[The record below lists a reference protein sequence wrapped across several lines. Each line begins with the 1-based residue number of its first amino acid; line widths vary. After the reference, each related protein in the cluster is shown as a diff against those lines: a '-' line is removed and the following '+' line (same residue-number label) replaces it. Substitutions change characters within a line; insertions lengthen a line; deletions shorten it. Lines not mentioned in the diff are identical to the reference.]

1 MAQESAQAVSGRG
14 RSSTPGYWSEVVLAR
29 LVPALIFSVFIVDK
43 FFLTAESLG
52 VLLRL
57 GGRAQPTDYFQAA
70 DQGLGLLVF
79 VTVVA
84 LFIFRLPKRSGDRRR
99 RVIAISFFGT
109 FALLLA
115 GLLPNTSPSLYP
127 ASTIL
132 IAVGLAI
139 TFWSLLYLRW
149 SFSIMPEARKLV
161 TSGPYRFSR
170 NPVYMGEFIAAIGVA
185 LPHFGWGSL
194 LLLAAL
200 ALAQLLRILWEEQ
213 VLGREFAEE
222 YAAYRRRVHRLLPGP
237 WSPR

>member
-1 MAQESAQAVSGRG
+1 M
-14 RSSTPGYWSEVVLAR
+14 LAR

-43 FFLTAESLG
+43 SFLTAESLG

-57 GGRAQPTDYFQAA
+57 GGRAQATDYFLAA
-70 DQGLGLLVF
+70 DQGLSLLVF

-84 LFIFRLPKRSGDRRR
+84 LFIFRLPRKSGDRRG
-99 RVIAISFFGT
+99 RVIAVSFFGT

-115 GLLPNTSPSLYP
+115 GLLPHTAPSLYP

-161 TSGPYRFSR
+161 TGGPYRLSR
-170 NPVYMGEFIAAIGVA
+170 NPVYIGEFVAAIGIA

-194 LLLAAL
+194 LLLGAL
-200 ALAQLLRILWEEQ
+200 AVAQLLRILWEER
-213 VLGREFAEE
+213 VLEREFGDE
-222 YAAYRRRVHRLLPGP
+222 YGAYRRRVHRLLPGP